1 MTATRAQRINA
12 RHDKIWETAMNLKR
26 DAAMTATKPATPLP
40 WESGMV
46 ETEPHCVAF
55 YLITQ
60 ATNIGGWN
68 VAQTLS
74 NKERDAK
81 DAAYI
86 AHAANAYPRL
96 VEALRDALSAL
107 VCEGHH
113 EGVSRPVTD
122 GRALLR
128 ELGEQP

>member
-1 MTATRAQRINA
+1 
-12 RHDKIWETAMNLKR
+12 MNLKR

-86 AHAANAYPRL
+86 AHAVNAYPRL
-96 VEALRDALSAL
+96 VAALFCMNHMGGDERDGYCICPRNDGSA
-107 VCEGHH
+107 
-113 EGVSRPVTD
+113 TD
-122 GRALLR
+122 SKHSSGCADVRALLR
-128 ELGEQP
+128 ELGELT